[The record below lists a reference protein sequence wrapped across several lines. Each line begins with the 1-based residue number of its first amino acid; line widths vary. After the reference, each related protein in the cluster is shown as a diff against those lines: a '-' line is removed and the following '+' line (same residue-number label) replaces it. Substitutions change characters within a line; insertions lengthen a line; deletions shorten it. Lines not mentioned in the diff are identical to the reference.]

1 MYLSYL
7 YDRGDNGHIAAFRAG
22 LQRCRALGYKL
33 SLRDP
38 RTHGD
43 DLSLARHLMAINDPA
58 ETVLY
63 LGRADDNPFLL
74 YDYVRDFFS
83 LMALGCEEVLLQ
95 ALNGEDVT
103 PVERLLRAGLWM
115 RNNQMDLARADLEW
129 CFKLTDLVEVER
141 TSLVTLYA
149 ARMGCYGLGYL
160 PWDLMIDGLNK
171 VQEGIEALPLTMLAG
186 WIAET
191 QGHENDAAEIYRLLL
206 VDGTGFVMVARQG
219 LARMGKDEGT
229 PVGGAPVA
237 AV

>member
-1 MYLSYL
+1 
-7 YDRGDNGHIAAFRAG
+7 
-22 LQRCRALGYKL
+22 
-33 SLRDP
+33 
-38 RTHGD
+38 
-43 DLSLARHLMAINDPA
+43 MAINDPA

-115 RNNQMDLARADLEW
+115 RNNQIDLAREDLEW

-229 PVGGAPVA
+229 PVGGAPVVVSA
-237 AV
+237 I